1 MAHGR
6 DSRLALERVQKYL
19 GTADVK
25 ISQLTEFYDCEP
37 TLQPDSHRVEVLERK
52 LRQSSVKDG
61 VQEHHLRAVVNA
73 QSLDRALQVEQLSR
87 ATFLERSHD
96 PTDFPKLD
104 FAHGGLTCLGG
115 QSRVLAARNIPPWDR
130 RWPVDLYHEGRLI
143 VRYAKLSC

>member
-1 MAHGR
+1 M
-6 DSRLALERVQKYL
+6 QKYL

-25 ISQLTEFYDCEP
+25 LSQLTEFYDCDP

-61 VQEHHLRAVVNA
+61 IREHHLRAVV
-73 QSLDRALQVEQLSR
+73 STHSFELALQAEQLSR
-87 ATFLERSHD
+87 DTFLKRSCD
-96 PTDFPKLD
+96 PTDFPRLD

-143 VRYAKLSC
+143 VNHAEPSH